1 MADDP
6 YVYPGTDVLRNHFGI
21 RDTDRLSVVEASITT
36 ARLAVLGHRSLPGRY
51 DLDHLGA
58 FHRAIFSD
66 VYSWAGELR
75 SVAIAKDQLFAL
87 PQHIEPYLRDQLGRL
102 AAEDYLRTLAR
113 DGFIART
120 AHYLAEVNA
129 VHPFREA
136 TAVRNEPSS
145 ASSPETPVT

>member
-21 RDTDRLSVVEASITT
+21 RDADRLSLVEASITT
-36 ARLAVLGHRSLPGRY
+36 ARLALLGHRSLPGRY
-51 DLDHLGA
+51 DLDHLRA

-87 PQHIEPYLRDQLGRL
+87 PSTSSRTYETSS
-102 AAEDYLRTLAR
+102 AAWPPRTTYGPSPETTSLPAPPTTSPR
-113 DGFIART
+113 SMPFIPS
-120 AHYLAEVNA
+120 EK
-129 VHPFREA
+129 A